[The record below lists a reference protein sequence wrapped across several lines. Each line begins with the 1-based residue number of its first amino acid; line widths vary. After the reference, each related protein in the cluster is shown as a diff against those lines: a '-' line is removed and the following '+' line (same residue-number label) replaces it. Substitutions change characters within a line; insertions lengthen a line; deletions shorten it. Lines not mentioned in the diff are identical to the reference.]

1 MSSTSSVQQSNAAS
15 KPAAKAKPTGKG
27 KAPRKGKAL
36 EQRKS
41 VPWKSD
47 PALLSL
53 LKSKLPQY
61 QVYLAGNN
69 TSKKRQWM
77 EEIEGEVVS
86 ACPQAWVDHWGTD
99 HLKKSCRDWF
109 NNNRTLEQA
118 NASTE
123 NHDSQAA
130 ASDTPAPKRKVV
142 ATTSKSVLGKVEDNP
157 LAKALRTRKLSPMR
171 LWGSAHNELVQK
183 RIAETRVSKVGG
195 WSGCAA
201 WLWQNT
207 LTEGE
212 RAEWTERAG
221 NITVSDEQQCFQNQ
235 LGVSSLLAGL
245 LTGLIGTNPTQI
257 GKACFSIRLA
267 YRTADGQLVF
277 EDMSLAEDQ
286 ETDNFIPF
294 AHYGGG
300 NPPEEDERWMQWA
313 NQFVGKGLLV
323 PARKFV

>member
-1 MSSTSSVQQSNAAS
+1 MSSTSGVQQSNAAS

-130 ASDTPAPKRKVV
+130 ASDTPAPKHKVV
-142 ATTSKSVLGKVEDNP
+142 ATTSKSVLGK
-157 LAKALRTRKLSPMR
+157 
-171 LWGSAHNELVQK
+171 
-183 RIAETRVSKVGG
+183 IAETRVSKVGG

-212 RAEWTERAG
+212 RVEWTERAG
-221 NITVSDEQQCFQNQ
+221 NITVSDKQQCFQNQ

-277 EDMSLAEDQ
+277 EE
-286 ETDNFIPF
+286 
-294 AHYGGG
+294 
-300 NPPEEDERWMQWA
+300 
-313 NQFVGKGLLV
+313 
-323 PARKFV
+323 